1 MITQTKSSKKNP
13 KKKSIKIMIRHKISA
28 ISGRIKK
35 FMSSKIFA
43 CFLTILVV
51 SVLSFLLVFKWSPSS
66 SIYKIGEVVRGNIK
80 APYDLKV
87 VDEIATKNRMQRN
100 KEKILPRYDIDL
112 ALISDISSR
121 IKIAFDILHQQIIS
135 LQNNN
140 LKEKKLEVRNVI
152 VDSIFLDEIVH
163 TQQYLKAEKNF
174 EKKLGGNF
182 PPRLLFFF
190 RKNIFS
196 FAIADSMTV
205 IAKKAMP
212 REIVSDRQLYISHLV
227 KGIFVKDIATGEKVK
242 ISSSVKPVELREL
255 EKIVLLNIKKVKFQY
270 PREFQILLS
279 KQIIKMARPTLS
291 FNSLATLQ
299 EQKRIITTTRKVTKT
314 IKEGEMIVRDGER
327 LNESQYKVLEKLR
340 DIYNTGNSLDYFLG
354 TMIIILLFFVLCW
367 FAVRRFNL
375 LKFREG
381 KQVVLFVFLVIT
393 NLLILKFGVVI
404 ALGVQSNFEQFNITA
419 FYNLIPFASISI
431 VSLFLQGRKEAIFIS
446 VINTVIVMLILPG
459 NIAYPLMVLASGIVT
474 SSNWKNYTSRTVILF
489 VALVVGMLNVA
500 INSGLFLQ
508 KGFYVFVNNWDIILF
523 TFFGGLGNIIIVSAL
538 IPILESVFKLTTD
551 MKLLELSD
559 HNHPLL
565 KDMILRAPG
574 TYHHSIMVGNLAE
587 EAASKV
593 DANPLLVRAGSFF
606 HDIGKTF
613 KSEYFI
619 ENQISENRHDKLTP
633 NMSALIL
640 ISHVKEGVELAR
652 KHKLPKEVVDL
663 ISQHHGTS
671 LIRFFYDKALKL
683 KDNGEV
689 RVESFCYPGPRPK
702 TKEAGILML
711 ADMVEASA
719 KTLAEPSP
727 GQLSSLVSRIVQT
740 VIKDS
745 QLEECDLTLSD
756 LGIIQDSFL
765 RVLAGFYHHRL
776 NYPEQVSSKKGI
788 KSNGNSNIKQTK
800 IVENRQEKT
809 SEKH

>member
-1 MITQTKSSKKNP
+1 MKSSKM
-13 KKKSIKIMIRHKISA
+13 KSSRKAIKFMIRNRFAALTNKF
-28 ISGRIKK
+28 KK
-35 FMSSKIFA
+35 FMSSKVFA
-43 CFLTILVV
+43 CFLTILIASIV
-51 SVLSFLLVFKWSPSS
+51 SFLLVFKWAPSS
-66 SIYKIGEVVRGNIK
+66 STYKVGEVVRGNIK
-80 APYDLKV
+80 APYDLEV

-112 ALISDISSR
+112 SLITDISSR
-121 IKIAFDILHQQIIS
+121 IKIAFDAHHQQI
-135 LQNNN
+135 LLFQNEL
-140 LKEKKLEVRNVI
+140 LKQRKLKSKNKI
-152 VDSIFLDEIVH
+152 LDDIFLNEIVH
-163 TQQYLKAEKNF
+163 KAEYIKIEKNF

-182 PPRLLFFF
+182 PPKLLFFF
-190 RKNIFS
+190 RDNIYSFS
-196 FAIADSMTV
+196 IADSMTV
-205 IAKKAMP
+205 IAKQALP

-227 KGIFVKDIATGEKVK
+227 RGIFVKDIATGEKVK

-255 EKIVLLNIKKVKFQY
+255 EKIVLQNIKKVKFEY
-270 PREFQILLS
+270 SRDFQNLLS

-299 EQKRIITTTRKVTKT
+299 EQKRALASTRKVKKT
-314 IKEGEMIVRDGER
+314 IKEGEMIARDGER
-327 LNESQYKVLEKLR
+327 LNKNQLKILKKLR
-340 DIYNTGNSLDYFLG
+340 EIYSAGNSTDYFLG
-354 TMIIILLFFVLCW
+354 TMIIILLFFILCW

-375 LKFREG
+375 LDYKEI
-381 KQVVLFVFLVIT
+381 KQVVLFIFLIIL
-393 NLLILKFGVVI
+393 NLLILKFGIVV

-419 FYNLIPFASISI
+419 FYNLIPFASISL
-431 VSLFLQGRKEAIFIS
+431 VSLFLQGRREAIFITI
-446 VINTVIVMLILPG
+446 INSVIVMLILPG
-459 NIAYPLMVLASGIVT
+459 NITYPLMVLASGIVT
-474 SSNWKNYTSRTVILF
+474 ASNWKNYTSRTVILF
-489 VALVVGMLNVA
+489 VSVVVGILNVA
-500 INSGLFLQ
+500 INSGIYLQ
-508 KGFYVFVNNWDIILF
+508 KGLYVLLSNWDIVIF
-523 TFFGGLGNIIIVSAL
+523 SFFGGLGNIIIVSAL
-538 IPILESVFKLTTD
+538 IPILESLFKLTTD

-565 KDMILRAPG
+565 KNMILRAPG

-587 EAASKV
+587 EAAGKV
-593 DANPLLVRAGSFF
+593 GANPLLIRAGAFF
-606 HDIGKTF
+606 HHIGKTL

-640 ISHVKEGVELAR
+640 ISHVKEGVELAK
-652 KHKLPKEVVDL
+652 KHKLPNEIVDL

-689 RVESFCYPGPRPK
+689 RVESFCYPGPRPR

-727 GQLSSLVSRIVQT
+727 GQLSSLVSRIVQP

-745 QLEECDLTLSD
+745 QLEECYLTLSD
-756 LGIIQDSFL
+756 LGVIQDSFL

-776 NYPEQVSSKKGI
+776 NYPEQMDPNKGL
-788 KSNGNSNIKQTK
+788 KTNGNNNSKQAK
-800 IVENRQEKT
+800 IVENKSDKT
-809 SEKH
+809 S